1 LLNTHYQEFIFD
13 HPVTIWR
20 QSTTVVEEAEKTKPE
35 YEERTKTV
43 LNFTGGL
50 D

>member
-1 LLNTHYQEFIFD
+1 MFD
-13 HPVTIWR
+13 HPVKIWR
-20 QSTTVVEEAEKTKPE
+20 QSTTAVEEAKKPKPE

>member
-1 LLNTHYQEFIFD
+1 LLNTHDQEFIFD

-20 QSTTVVEEAEKTKPE
+20 QSTTAVEEAEKPEPE
-35 YEERTKTV
+35 YEKRSMTV
-43 LNFTGGL
+43 LNFIGGL